1 MRVTSRELSNKQ
13 RTENPRVTSP
23 NLDKKSGLGIAGIA
37 QLVEQ
42 RTENP
47 RVTSSNLVPG
57 T

>member
-1 MRVTSRELSNKQ
+1 MLWVQIRIGRPEDLKSSGLPIQSQ
-13 RTENPRVTSP
+13 
-23 NLDKKSGLGIAGIA
+23 SGLGIAGIA